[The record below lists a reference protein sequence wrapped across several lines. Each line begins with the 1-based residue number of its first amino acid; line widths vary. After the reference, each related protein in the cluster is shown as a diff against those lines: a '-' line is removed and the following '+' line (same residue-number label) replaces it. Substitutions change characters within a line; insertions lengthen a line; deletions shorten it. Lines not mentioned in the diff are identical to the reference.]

1 MPKGVMVNQAA
12 PPSRARC
19 DFCGQ
24 SFGALQAWN
33 QRTCHR
39 CAAAGAPDQSKPE
52 YGKALLAW
60 QTKHGTGRDPG
71 KRAAALRRRASVVS

>member
-1 MPKGVMVNQAA
+1 MTKGVKQHDY
-12 PPSRARC
+12 PPPNRARC

-24 SFGALQAWN
+24 TFGSLQAWN

-71 KRAAALRRRASVVS
+71 KRAAALRRGASVVS